1 MTVNNKKI
9 LAIIPARSGSKGI
22 PRKNIRVLAGKPLIA
37 YSIENALKSKYVD
50 RVVVS
55 TDDEEIAS
63 IASKYSEVKIVKR
76 PEYLA
81 RDDTSLEPVIEHVIH
96 QLEEENY
103 IPTYIVLLQPTSP
116 LREPY
121 DIDFAVEKII
131 KEKADSL
138 LSVFENDRFIWDR
151 TNLIPINYDLKNRP
165 RRQEKKWELVEN
177 GSIYITRREFFLK
190 EKNRLGGKIAIYVMP
205 KWKSFEIDEPLDFE
219 IVEFLMKSRLNFYP
233 NEEKLRN
240 IKLVIFDVDGVFT
253 DGGVYLDEDG
263 KEILKFSRVDGK
275 GIELLHERNIK
286 TVVVSSEKSSIIES
300 RMKKLKIN
308 DIYLDIRDKEEIYKK
323 IKERYNISDEEICVC
338 GDDIQDIPIMKKA
351 GWSCCPSNAQQQ
363 VKNISDY
370 ISPYL
375 GGNGFV
381 RDICNKILR
390 SAEI

>member
-1 MTVNNKKI
+1 
-9 LAIIPARSGSKGI
+9 
-22 PRKNIRVLAGKPLIA
+22 
-37 YSIENALKSKYVD
+37 
-50 RVVVS
+50 
-55 TDDEEIAS
+55 
-63 IASKYSEVKIVKR
+63 
-76 PEYLA
+76 
-81 RDDTSLEPVIEHVIH
+81 
-96 QLEEENY
+96 
-103 IPTYIVLLQPTSP
+103 
-116 LREPY
+116 
-121 DIDFAVEKII
+121 
-131 KEKADSL
+131 
-138 LSVFENDRFIWDR
+138 
-151 TNLIPINYDLKNRP
+151 
-165 RRQEKKWELVEN
+165 
-177 GSIYITRREFFLK
+177 
-190 EKNRLGGKIAIYVMP
+190 MP

-219 IVEFLMKSRLNFYP
+219 IVEFLMKSRLNFYH